1 MRPNNYQN
9 LLTIIIPAYN
19 AKKTLLRCIKSLT
32 TQKRNL
38 IEIIIVDD
46 NSQDGSNSLY
56 IKYKKIFKK
65 EEIKIINLKKNQ
77 GPGYCRNVGIK
88 NSTGKYITF
97 LDSDDYYINNGLEKI
112 INILQKNNPDILI
125 NNNLRNKKP
134 FLNDFFFKN
143 FKKKKYKKNEY
154 YNISNKYGLNLNECW
169 KIVIKKNIIKK
180 NQIKFPEI
188 YIGEDQCF
196 VYDCILKSNTFFINK
211 NPIIYHYS
219 SISGL
224 SSSNLSEMTR
234 SFIYLLYFFYKKRL
248 KNLLEKKFISKK
260 INYLTENLNITLLNQ
275 TDYKIGNLLNS
286 LDNIYLSKKRKLNKS
301 FLKNKILN
309 STKRL
314 KERINFF
321 LKNKKTKN
329 YKIYIFSKNFLGD
342 SIRKFIMNKKQN
354 VSYIFDDNPKF
365 KLIRLEK
372 YKFDK
377 NINNIFFIAITDPL
391 ISEKIKK
398 RILKLNLKKQKV
410 NLIKLF

>member
-1 MRPNNYQN
+1 M
-9 LLTIIIPAYN
+9 I
-19 AKKTLLRCIKSLT
+19 
-32 TQKRNL
+32 
-38 IEIIIVDD
+38 
-46 NSQDGSNSLY
+46 
-56 IKYKKIFKK
+56 
-65 EEIKIINLKKNQ
+65 
-77 GPGYCRNVGIK
+77 
-88 NSTGKYITF
+88 
-97 LDSDDYYINNGLEKI
+97 
-112 INILQKNNPDILI
+112 
-125 NNNLRNKKP
+125 
-134 FLNDFFFKN
+134 FFFKN

-234 SFIYLLYFFYKKRL
+234 SFIYLLYFFYKKRG
-248 KNLLEKKFISKK
+248 KNFLEKKFISEK
-260 INYLTENLNITLLNQ
+260 INYLTANLNITLLNQ
-275 TDYKIGNLLNS
+275 NDNKISNLLNS
-286 LDNIYLSKKRKLNKS
+286 LDNIYLSKKHKLNIY
-301 FLKNKILN
+301 FFKNKILN
-309 STKRL
+309 STKHL
-314 KERINFF
+314 KIRINSF
-321 LKNKKTKN
+321 LKNQKIKN
-329 YKIYIFSKNFLGD
+329 YRIYIFSKNFLGD
-342 SIRKFIMNKKQN
+342 SIRKFIIKKKQS

>member
-1 MRPNNYQN
+1 M
-9 LLTIIIPAYN
+9 
-19 AKKTLLRCIKSLT
+19 
-32 TQKRNL
+32 
-38 IEIIIVDD
+38 
-46 NSQDGSNSLY
+46 
-56 IKYKKIFKK
+56 IF
-65 EEIKIINLKKNQ
+65 
-77 GPGYCRNVGIK
+77 
-88 NSTGKYITF
+88 
-97 LDSDDYYINNGLEKI
+97 
-112 INILQKNNPDILI
+112 
-125 NNNLRNKKP
+125 
-134 FLNDFFFKN
+134 FLNIS
-143 FKKKKYKKNEY
+143 KKKKYKKNEY
-154 YNISNKYGLNLNECW
+154 YNISNKHRLNLNECW

-196 VYDCILKSNTFFINK
+196 VYDCILKSRAFFVNK
-211 NPIIYHYS
+211 DPVIYHYS

-224 SSSNLSEMTR
+224 SSSNLSEMTK

-342 SIRKFIMNKKQN
+342 SIRKFIINKKQN